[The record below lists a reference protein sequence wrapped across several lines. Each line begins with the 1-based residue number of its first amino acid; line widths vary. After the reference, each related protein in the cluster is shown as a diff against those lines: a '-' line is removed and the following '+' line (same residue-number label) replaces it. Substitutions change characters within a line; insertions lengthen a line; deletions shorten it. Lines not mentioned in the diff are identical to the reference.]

1 MSEDLQTQL
10 NRVATHFR
18 KQADYDYI
26 SARANF
32 RMGLRQQFLWAGL
45 QAVEKYLKAI
55 LLFNGKSAK
64 KGGHDLEKLC
74 KKVKEIDYLNFFVEE
89 CNQRLL
95 AYLSKQGANRYLNID
110 AYNTMSAIHD
120 LDNLVWDIR
129 RYCQGRRTYLGWL
142 RADEVL
148 KINEANIFEINHD
161 FYKKNKYKFRIHPDG
176 ELEKIISGKPS
187 DLKRKALL
195 WANLC
200 YGTKK
205 RNSVTHNTFSSIEPG
220 LQWTEEIEEY
230 VVFPRPRNI
239 KTKRQRAL
247 YHNLN
252 EYEELTLDIDKKIK
266 EISSDDW
273 SHIPAKESIIKEA
286 LSQFLTDVFEVERIF
301 TIIKQQQSDY

>member
-1 MSEDLQTQL
+1 MSEDLQRQL
-10 NRVATHFR
+10 NRFATHFR

-55 LLFNGKSAK
+55 LLFNGRSAK
-64 KGGHDLEKLC
+64 NGGHDLEALY
-74 KKVKEIDYLNFFVEE
+74 KKVKEIDLEKFLFEE
-89 CNQRLL
+89 CNQRFL

-110 AYNTMSAIHD
+110 AYNTTSVIHD

-129 RYCQGRRTYLGWL
+129 RYCQGRITHL
-142 RADEVL
+142 RGLHEDEVL
-148 KINEANIFEINHD
+148 KINEDNISKINSD
-161 FYKKNKYKFRIHPDG
+161 FYKQNKHKFQIFDG
-176 ELEKIISGKPS
+176 ELEKIIKGERS

-205 RNSVTHNTFSSIEPG
+205 RNSVTHNTFSSIEIAPE
-220 LQWTEEIEEY
+220 WTEEIEEY
-230 VVFPRPRNI
+230 VLFPHPKSI
-239 KTKRQRAL
+239 KTARQRVL
-247 YHNLN
+247 YYNLN
-252 EYEELTLDIDKKIK
+252 EDKELTLNIDKKIK

-273 SHIPAKESIIKEA
+273 RDIPEKERIIKEA
-286 LSQFLTDVFEVERIF
+286 LCQFLTDVSEVERMF